1 MSAFRSPLVGRAGH
15 ALRGQ
20 SGHRLASRR
29 WRQAATA
36 GVAGAA
42 LVALVLGAPG
52 AAAVLPPTGAGST
65 SDAVVDGTL
74 SLLGEKWGD
83 DTTGESVDAARDTGR
98 WQAADDLGSSYTI
111 AKTIGAHT
119 VWGKTDPN
127 NASRKL
133 TGSGVG
139 VALIDTGI
147 APVEGL
153 LTTGK
158 IVNGPDLSFESQ
170 SAGTR
175 YVDGYG
181 HGTHLAA
188 LIAGKDRKV
197 KAGNESDSKYF
208 TGMAPDATLVNV
220 KVGAGDGGVDVSQVI
235 AGIDWVVTNRLK
247 YNIRVLN
254 LSYGTNS
261 TQASTLDPLAHA
273 VESAWRA
280 GIVVVV
286 AAGNGG
292 EAGPTPLTMPAI
304 DPFVIAVGSSDHQGS
319 DKPEANRV
327 GPWTN
332 SGTTTRRPDL
342 IAPGKSVVS
351 LRVPG
356 GVADLSHPEGLVGTE
371 KNGRLFRGTGTSQSA
386 AVVSGAVA
394 LMMQR
399 NPALTPDQVK
409 GILKANADPLTT
421 GTNPI
426 QGSGLLDIKGA
437 VEQLERGG
445 TIPAY
450 LQTSAQSTGRGSLDA
465 SRAGSYVTDPATGT
479 TLRGE
484 QDPFG
489 VAWDSATWAAA
500 ATAGKA
506 WTGGTWRDSA
516 WAGAGWSGTSWAP
529 IAWSSRSWSG
539 QTWSSRSWSTMT
551 FLSRSWS
558 GDDWASRSWS
568 AENWVSRSWSADLWT
583 SRSWSAQDWVS
594 RSWSSVGSW

>member
-1 MSAFRSPLVGRAGH
+1 MSEIRSRLFSRAGRAPGG
-15 ALRGQ
+15 LG
-20 SGHRLASRR
+20 GDRLAGGR
-29 WRQAATA
+29 WRGSATA

-42 LVALVLGAPG
+42 LVALVFGSQG
-52 AAAVLPPTGAGST
+52 VAAVPSPVEAGST
-65 SDAVVDGTL
+65 SAAAVDGTL
-74 SLLGEKWGD
+74 SLMGEKWGD
-83 DTTGESVDAARDTGR
+83 DTTGETVDAAQDTGT
-98 WQAADDLGSSYTI
+98 WQAADDLGSSYNI
-111 AKTIGAHT
+111 AKSIGAQT

-127 NASRKL
+127 NASLKL
-133 TGSGVG
+133 TGVGVG

-153 LTTGK
+153 LTVGK
-158 IVNGPDLSFESQ
+158 VVNGPDLSFDSQ

-175 YVDGYG
+175 YGDGYG
-181 HGTHLAA
+181 HGTHMAA
-188 LIAGKDRKV
+188 IIAGKDSKV
-197 KAGNESDSKYF
+197 KAGNESDSNYF

-220 KVGAGDGGVDVSQVI
+220 KVAAGDGGVDVSQVI

-286 AAGNGG
+286 AAGNDG
-292 EAGPTPLTMPAI
+292 ESGPTPLTMPAI
-304 DPFVIAVGSSDHQGS
+304 DPYVIAVGSADHQGG

-332 SGTTTRRPDL
+332 SGTTARRPDL

-356 GVADLSHPEGLVGTE
+356 GYADLSHPEGRVLTE
-371 KNGRLFRGTGTSQSA
+371 KDDRLFRGTGTSQSA

-399 NPALTPDQVK
+399 NPALSPDQVK
-409 GILKANADPLTT
+409 GVLKANADKLMT
-421 GTNPI
+421 GADPV
-426 QGSGLLDIKGA
+426 QGAGLLDIKGA
-437 VEQLERGG
+437 VEQLEKDG
-445 TIPAY
+445 TIPEY
-450 LQTSAQSTGRGSLDA
+450 SQTAAKSTGHGTLDA
-465 SRAGSYVTDPATGT
+465 SRAGAYVTDPATGI

-489 VAWDSATWAAA
+489 VAWDSAAWAPA
-500 ATAGKA
+500 ATAGNA
-506 WTGGTWRDSA
+506 WTGGTWRGSV

-568 AENWVSRSWSADLWT
+568 AENWVSRSWSAETWT

-594 RSWSSVGSW
+594 RSWSSVGYW